1 MAARFIVFLDESHI
15 LHVRAGA
22 SRDEGHIHA
31 PRMESART
39 LAIYVDKCYIFA
51 FTVDKKKRNAADF
64 RERTLTR
71 TIPLFKIQ
79 QDSFDSPLSAGGYV
93 AVLMNSL
100 LPIGR
105 LPVTTYSPPLTYEN
119 AANLLALRL
128 SLFGPSAERGWL
140 HYLLCEGD

>member
-1 MAARFIVFLDESHI
+1 MSPTFYTCAPVPH
-15 LHVRAGA
+15 GM
-22 SRDEGHIHA
+22 RDTYTGRGWSPPVHL
-31 PRMESART
+31 RYT
-39 LAIYVDKCYIFA
+39 LINVIDSLLRQ
-51 FTVDKKKRNAADF
+51 TKKRNTADF

-128 SLFGPSAERGWL
+128 SLFGPSVERGWL
-140 HYLLCEGD
+140 HYLLCERD